1 MYLRLVAKAVAL
13 TRSCFAEKICKRLV
27 SNWVAFQRTKM
38 RDDWLAKMKLQSY
51 TPPSAARPSGCC
63 CTGLCFCR
71 VGRYTPS
78 KPCWFRPCGVQQ
90 YSRLAS
96 RQTFPRVRAPWKPIS
111 EEIHHSGMVMDLFE
125 IIQVG

>member
-1 MYLRLVAKAVAL
+1 VVAVNQSKAKVFRRCLDSTHSL
-13 TRSCFAEKICKRLV
+13 TRVVFVCFAEKICKRLV

-63 CTGLCFCR
+63 RTNGLCFCR

-78 KPCWFRPCGVQQ
+78 KPCWFRPCGGTAVL
-90 YSRLAS
+90 SL
-96 RQTFPRVRAPWKPIS
+96 
-111 EEIHHSGMVMDLFE
+111 
-125 IIQVG
+125 